1 MAIRRLLENFE
12 EKKMSGGID
21 IWLEEFFK
29 FVEVV
34 VNEQELGNFENL

>member
-1 MAIRRLLENFE
+1 
-12 EKKMSGGID
+12 MSGGIG

-34 VNEQELGNFENL
+34 VNKLVKELGNFENL